1 MLLLGL
7 PRLTAG
13 TFREPWLP
21 AWGREWHIAYDAGAG
36 VTTYGGTTMTMTSTA
51 RPLAVDADGHVLEPR
66 DTWQRYL
73 EPGFRDRAIRI
84 ERDGDGVEVLL
95 VDGRPHRALRGRLG
109 ALGGIGM
116 ESADLM
122 TVGQRSYEDGC
133 PPGGYDPHARLRVMD
148 DEQIDVALLYPTIG
162 IAWEGL
168 VRDPE
173 LATAYC
179 RAYNRW
185 IVDFCSADRRR
196 LVPIAHVCLMDPEGA
211 VAEVRRARR
220 DGCAGVYLSPD
231 PPARGGRQFDDPSLA
246 PFWEAVQELEMPVA
260 FHVVARSEQQTL
272 REWTGAG
279 DHPVGGVV
287 FGFAFLALDVMVA
300 FTSMMTRGLFE
311 TYPRLKLA
319 VLEAGS
325 NWITAWLD
333 RLDHKSEVMRPFS
346 PLSLLPSEYFKR
358 QCVISAEPDE
368 SLTGPVVEHLGADYV
383 IWASDYP
390 HLDASFHVVRTIR
403 ERLAGLPPDAQRK
416 VLGANALRF
425 YGLTA

>member
-1 MLLLGL
+1 MAATG
-7 PRLTAG
+7 TA
-13 TFREPWLP
+13 TKL
-21 AWGREWHIAYDAGAG
+21 
-36 VTTYGGTTMTMTSTA
+36 VT
-51 RPLAVDADGHVLEPR
+51 VDADGHVLEPR

-73 EPGFRDRAIRI
+73 EPDLRDRAIRI
-84 ERDGDGVEVLL
+84 ERDADGVEVLL
-95 VDGRPHRALRGRLG
+95 VDGRSHLALRGRLG

-133 PPGGYDPHARLRVMD
+133 PPGGYDPQARLRVMD
-148 DEQIDVALLYPTIG
+148 GERIDKVLLYPTIG

-168 VRDPE
+168 VRDPQ

-196 LVPIAHVCLMDPEGA
+196 LVPIAHICLMDPEGA
-211 VAEVRRARR
+211 VAEVERARK

-231 PPARGGRQFDDPSLA
+231 PVSRGGRQFDDPSLV
-246 PFWEAVQELEMPVA
+246 PFWETVQNLDMPVA
-260 FHVVARSEQQTL
+260 FHVVARTDSMLTS
-272 REWTGAG
+272 WVGG
-279 DHPVGGVV
+279 PGNPVGEVV
-287 FGFAFLALDVMVA
+287 FGFAFLALDVMLA

-311 TYPRLKLA
+311 TYPRLRLA

-333 RLDHKSEVMRPFS
+333 RLDHKFEVMRPFS
-346 PLSLLPSEYFKR
+346 SMKLLPSEYFKR

-368 SLTGPVVEHLGADYV
+368 SLTGPVVEHLGADFV
-383 IWASDYP
+383 VWASDYP
-390 HLDASFHVVRTIR
+390 HLDASFHVVDTIR
-403 ERLAGLPPDAQRK
+403 ERIAGLSEDAQRK
-416 VLGANALRF
+416 VLGANVLRF
-425 YGLTA
+425 YGIAA

>member
-1 MLLLGL
+1 MATD
-7 PRLTAG
+7 PSAN
-13 TFREPWLP
+13 
-21 AWGREWHIAYDAGAG
+21 HV
-36 VTTYGGTTMTMTSTA
+36 VT
-51 RPLAVDADGHVLEPR
+51 VDADGHVLEPR

-73 EPGFRDRAIRI
+73 EPAFRDRAIRI
-84 ERDGDGVEVLL
+84 ERDADGVEALL
-95 VDGRPHRALRGRLG
+95 VDGRSHLGLRGRLG

-133 PPGGYDPHARLRVMD
+133 PPGGFDPHARLRVMH
-148 DEQIDVALLYPTIG
+148 DERIDVALLYPTIG

-168 VRDPE
+168 VRDPQ
-173 LATAYC
+173 LATAYS

-185 IVDFCSADRRR
+185 IIDFCSADRRR
-196 LVPIAHVCLMDPEGA
+196 LVPIAHICLMDPEGA
-211 VAEVRRARR
+211 VEEVRRARK
-220 DGCAGVYLSPD
+220 DGCRGVYLSPD

-246 PFWEAVQELEMPVA
+246 PFWETVQELEMPVA
-260 FHVVARSEQQTL
+260 FHVVARSTSMLEAWQT
-272 REWTGAG
+272 
-279 DHPVGGVV
+279 DFNPIGGIV

-311 TYPRLKLA
+311 TYPRLRLA

-346 PLSLLPSEYFKR
+346 SLSLLPSEYFKR

-368 SLTGPVVEHLGADYV
+368 SLTGPIVEHLGDDYV
-383 IWASDYP
+383 VWASDYP
-390 HLDASFHVVRTIR
+390 HLDASFHVVDTIR
-403 ERLAGLPPDAQRK
+403 ERLAPLPQESQRK

-425 YGLTA
+425 YGLA

>member
-1 MLLLGL
+1 MPVGS
-7 PRLTAG
+7 TSKKV
-13 TFREPWLP
+13 
-21 AWGREWHIAYDAGAG
+21 
-36 VTTYGGTTMTMTSTA
+36 VT
-51 RPLAVDADGHVLEPR
+51 VDADGHVLEPR

-73 EPGFRDRAIRI
+73 EAGLRERAIRI
-84 ERDGDGVEVLL
+84 ERDDEGIEVLL
-95 VDGRPHRALRGRLG
+95 VDGRPHHGLRGRLG

-116 ESADLM
+116 DSADLM

-133 PPGGYDPHARLRVMD
+133 PVGGYDPHARLAVMD
-148 DEQIDVALLYPTIG
+148 QEQIDVVLLYPTIG

-168 VRDPE
+168 VRDPH

-185 IVDFCSADRRR
+185 IVDFCSTDRRR
-196 LVPIAHVCLMDPEGA
+196 LVPIAHICLMDPEGA
-211 VAEVRRARR
+211 VAEVERARK

-231 PPARGGRQFDDPSLA
+231 PVSRGGRQFDDPSLA
-246 PFWEAVQELEMPVA
+246 PFWQKVQDLDMPVA
-260 FHVVARSEQQTL
+260 FHVVARTDSML
-272 REWTGAG
+272 APWFGGNDA
-279 DHPVGGVV
+279 PVGAVV
-287 FGFAFLALDVMVA
+287 FAFAFLALDVMVA

-311 TYPRLKLA
+311 TYPRLRLA

-346 PLSLLPSEYFKR
+346 SLKLLPSEYFKR

-368 SLTGPVVEHLGADYV
+368 TLTAAIIEHLGSDYV

-390 HLDASFHVVRTIR
+390 HLDASFHVVDTLR
-403 ERLAGLPPDAQRK
+403 ERIARLPEESQRK
-416 VLGANALRF
+416 VLGTNALRF
-425 YGLTA
+425 YGLAA

>member
-1 MLLLGL
+1 MATD
-7 PRLTAG
+7 PSAN
-13 TFREPWLP
+13 
-21 AWGREWHIAYDAGAG
+21 HV
-36 VTTYGGTTMTMTSTA
+36 VT
-51 RPLAVDADGHVLEPR
+51 VDADGHVLEPR
-66 DTWQRYL
+66 DVWQRYL

-84 ERDGDGVEVLL
+84 ERDEHGVEVLL
-95 VDGRPHRALRGRLG
+95 VDGRSHLGLRGRLG

-133 PPGGYDPHARLRVMD
+133 PPGGFDPHARLRVMD
-148 DEQIDVALLYPTIG
+148 DERIDVALLYPTIG

-168 VRDPE
+168 VRDPQ
-173 LATAYC
+173 LATAYS

-196 LVPIAHVCLMDPEGA
+196 LVPIAHICLMDPAGA
-211 VAEVRRARR
+211 VDEVRRAHK
-220 DGCAGVYLSPD
+220 DGCRGVYLSPD
-231 PPARGGRQFDDPSLA
+231 PPARGRRQFDDPSLA
-246 PFWEAVQELEMPVA
+246 PFWETVQELQMPVA
-260 FHVVARSEQQTL
+260 FHVVARSTSMLESWQT
-272 REWTGAG
+272 
-279 DHPVGGVV
+279 DVNPIGGVV

-311 TYPRLKLA
+311 TYPRLRLA

-346 PLSLLPSEYFKR
+346 SLSLLPSEYFKR

-368 SLTGPVVEHLGADYV
+368 SLTGPIVQHLGDDYV
-383 IWASDYP
+383 VWASDYP
-390 HLDASFHVVRTIR
+390 HLDASFHVVDTIR
-403 ERLAGLPPDAQRK
+403 ERLAPLPQESQRK

-425 YGLTA
+425 YAITE